1 MVGRLAPL
9 VAMLTVASLGGPAGA
24 SARHHPKPIPENTQA
39 SPGAQNTFTLVRLS
53 DRDWQLYVENTNY
66 QRFIDV
72 FNWEPPAGLTI
83 RAVSTVEG
91 GTCTLENGAINCSG
105 AIAPASCFTC
115 EGAGMTINFVG
126 ESYHYSYG
134 WQPGILN
141 VTQTSKFPDV
151 RRCKKG
157 QTSKKSCPCIAG

>member
-72 FNWEPPAGLTI
+72 FNWEPL
-83 RAVSTVEG
+83 
-91 GTCTLENGAINCSG
+91 
-105 AIAPASCFTC
+105 
-115 EGAGMTINFVG
+115 
-126 ESYHYSYG
+126 
-134 WQPGILN
+134 
-141 VTQTSKFPDV
+141 
-151 RRCKKG
+151 
-157 QTSKKSCPCIAG
+157 